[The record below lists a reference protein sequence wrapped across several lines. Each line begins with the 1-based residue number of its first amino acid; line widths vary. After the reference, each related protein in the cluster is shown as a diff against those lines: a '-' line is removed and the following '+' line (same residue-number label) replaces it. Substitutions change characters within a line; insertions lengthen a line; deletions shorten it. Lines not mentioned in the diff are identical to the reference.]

1 MSGFKMVQD
10 FARRFVAAGGKMHS
24 GSDPDSVLAG
34 YGVHAE
40 LQLMIDAGLTPLQA
54 IQSAS
59 LNVAQAWGK
68 DKDFGSVEKGKIAD
82 LVIVR
87 GDLIKDIFA
96 TQDVEKVFMEGK
108 AIDTSFHPDYKNP
121 VPRPIEDRPEQ

>member
-1 MSGFKMVQD
+1 M
-10 FARRFVAAGGKMHS
+10 A
-24 GSDPDSVLAG
+24 
-34 YGVHAE
+34 
-40 LQLMIDAGLTPLQA
+40 DAGFTPLQA

-68 DKDFGSVEKGKIAD
+68 DKDFGSVENGKIAD

-87 GDLIKDIFA
+87 GDPMKDIFA
-96 TQDVEKVFMEGK
+96 TQEVEKVFMNGQ

-121 VPRPIEDRPEQ
+121 IPRPIEDRPGNSPIGKDR